1 MTNTEFLNSQLSIVK
16 LNDVKLFNA
25 NKTKYI
31 KLNGNFLKVDGFGLV
46 SFIDDNEN
54 REIHQPYTPIGGLSA
69 LKSIIKGGGFTDYLN
84 VNFIKY

>member
-1 MTNTEFLNSQLSIVK
+1 MTKTDFLNSQLSIVK
-16 LNDVKLFNA
+16 LNGVKLFDT

-31 KLNGNFLKVDGFGLV
+31 ILNGHFLKVDGFGLV